1 MKPVKEKQR
10 PLFCQFESN
19 AFLSFFDETHI
30 AYHRTE
36 LLRPFIAGD
45 FASQR
50 LEPSTISAREDDSP
64 FMFEFHGA
72 GLAGAARSIIFPGIV
87 SIFEVVFSST

>member
-10 PLFCQFESN
+10 PLFCHFQSN

-36 LLRPFIAGD
+36 LLRPFIID
-45 FASQR
+45 NSASQR
-50 LEPSTISAREDDSP
+50 LEASAVSTGKDDTP
-64 FMFEFHGA
+64 FMFAFHGDRLTGA
-72 GLAGAARSIIFPGIV
+72 GTVNHLS
-87 SIFEVVFSST
+87 

>member
-10 PLFCQFESN
+10 PLFCHFQSN

-30 AYHRTE
+30 AYHRTK

-45 FASQR
+45 LATQR
-50 LEPSTISAREDDSP
+50 LEPSAVSAREDYSP
-64 FMFEFHGA
+64 FMFAFHGDR
-72 GLAGAARSIIFPGIV
+72 LAGAGTVNHLSWDPVQI
-87 SIFEVVFSST
+87 